1 MLFTGLFL
9 FERVSNIKKDIIEKI
24 IKAAEVPIHLK
35 EIDKLMRFKDKE
47 LYRSERKKKRGCIVN
62 ENK

>member
-1 MLFTGLFL
+1 VVFTGLL
-9 FERVSNIKKDIIEKI
+9 ILERVSTIKKDITEKI
-24 IKAAEVPIHLK
+24 IKVAEVPIHLK